1 MKYLPVGFCHWKIR
15 NGKTAEKPVRFR
27 GFERQLLTH
36 RVIGLA
42 EDCSEMTAGKSMRQ
56 ILTADIGGTNS
67 RFSHFEWD
75 PEGGLRQ
82 VKSIWLKTKA
92 YESFSELMK
101 DFGERAFT
109 LKPEKALIA
118 VFAVAG
124 PVEGGTYADPPLISW
139 DVDVS
144 EADVDFGLR
153 NCLLI
158 NDFVAQ
164 AFACRSPVGEAATR
178 VVPGTLDQDGTVAV
192 VGAGT
197 GFGLAALVPD
207 GYGGHVAMPSEGGH
221 ATFPFEGEEEHGY
234 AGFLRIETGEI
245 YATPNTVVSGR
256 GLSLV
261 HQYLTGD
268 ALSPEAVSAHIEKA
282 SKTLQWF
289 SRFYA
294 RMARNF
300 ALQTVAT
307 GGLYIAG
314 GVAAKVPKIVTHGAF
329 MEEFR
334 RSESSANLLER
345 IPVFLNANEES
356 GLWGAAVRGVQE
368 LKRMGRRDGP
378 TD

>member
-1 MKYLPVGFCHWKIR
+1 MKP
-15 NGKTAEKPVRFR
+15 GKF
-27 GFERQLLTH
+27 
-36 RVIGLA
+36 
-42 EDCSEMTAGKSMRQ
+42 MRK

-75 PEGGLRQ
+75 PDGGLRQ

-92 YESFSELMK
+92 YESFPELMK
-101 DFGERAFT
+101 DFRASDFT
-109 LKPEKALIA
+109 LKPEGVEIA

-124 PVEGGTYADPPLISW
+124 PVEGRTYADPPLISW

-144 EADVDFGLR
+144 RAEAEFGLR

-178 VVPGTLDQDGTVAV
+178 VVAGTVDPDGTVAA

-207 GYGGHVAMPSEGGH
+207 GYGGHVALPSEGGH

-234 AGFLRIETGEI
+234 AGFLRAETGEI

-256 GLSLV
+256 GLSLI

-268 ALSPEAVSAHIEKA
+268 ALSPETVSAHIEKA
-282 SKTLQWF
+282 PKTLLWF

-314 GVAAKVPKIVTHGAF
+314 GVAANVPKFVTHGAF
-329 MEEFR
+329 LEEFR
-334 RSESSANLLER
+334 RSESMAHLLAR

-368 LKRMGRRDGP
+368 LKRMTRADRS

>member
-1 MKYLPVGFCHWKIR
+1 MKR
-15 NGKTAEKPVRFR
+15 
-27 GFERQLLTH
+27 
-36 RVIGLA
+36 
-42 EDCSEMTAGKSMRQ
+42 GKSMGQ

-67 RFSHFEWD
+67 RFSHFKWD
-75 PEGGLRQ
+75 PDGGLRQ
-82 VKSIWLKTKA
+82 VKSIWLETKA
-92 YESFSELMK
+92 YGSFPELMK
-101 DFGERAFT
+101 DIRSRDFT
-109 LKPEKALIA
+109 LKPEEAEIA

-144 EADVDFGLR
+144 RAEAEFGLR

-178 VVPGTLDQDGTVAV
+178 VVPGTVDPDGPVAV

-207 GYGGHVAMPSEGGH
+207 GHGGHVAVPSEGGH
-221 ATFPFEGEEEHGY
+221 ATFPFERDEEQGY
-234 AGFLRIETGEI
+234 AAFLATETGEI

-256 GLSLV
+256 GLSLL
-261 HQYLTGD
+261 HKYISGE
-268 ALSPEAVSAHIEKA
+268 ALSPEDVSARIENA
-282 SKTLQWF
+282 PKTLLWF

-294 RMARNF
+294 RVARNY

-314 GVAAKVPKIVTHGAF
+314 GVAAKVPKIVNHVAF
-329 MEEFR
+329 LEEFR
-334 RSESSANLLER
+334 RSESMGRLLEK
-345 IPVFLNANEES
+345 IPVFLNSNEES
-356 GLWGAAVRGVQE
+356 GLWGAAVRGVQA
-368 LKRMGRRDGP
+368 LKGEAMKA
-378 TD
+378 

>member
-1 MKYLPVGFCHWKIR
+1 VIFSKMK
-15 NGKTAEKPVRFR
+15 
-27 GFERQLLTH
+27 QS
-36 RVIGLA
+36 
-42 EDCSEMTAGKSMRQ
+42 DSMRQ

-75 PEGGLRQ
+75 QAGGLRQ
-82 VKSIWLKTKA
+82 VNSIWLETKA
-92 YESFSELMK
+92 YGSFPELMK
-101 DFGERAFT
+101 DFRERAFT
-109 LKPEKALIA
+109 LKPEQAEIA

-124 PVEGGTYADPPLISW
+124 PVEGRTYADPPLISW

-144 EADVDFGLR
+144 RAGAEFGLR

-164 AFACRSPVGEAATR
+164 AFACLSPVGEAATR
-178 VVPGTLDQDGTVAV
+178 VVPGTVERGGTVAV

-207 GYGGHVAMPSEGGH
+207 GYGGHVVLPSEGGH
-221 ATFPFEGEEEHGY
+221 ATFPFEGDDEHGY
-234 AGFLRIETGEI
+234 AAFLAAETGEI

-256 GLSLV
+256 GLSLL
-261 HQYLTGD
+261 HKYLTGD
-268 ALSPEAVSAHIEKA
+268 ALAPEEVSARIENA
-282 SKTLQWF
+282 PKTLLWF

-307 GGLYIAG
+307 GGLYVAG
-314 GVAAKVPKIVTHGAF
+314 GVAAKVPEMVTHGAF
-329 MEEFR
+329 QEEFR
-334 RSESSANLLER
+334 RSDSMAHLLAR

-356 GLWGAAVRGVQE
+356 GLWGAAVRGVQA
-368 LKRMGRRDGP
+368 LSRTARADRSAD
-378 TD
+378 

>member
-1 MKYLPVGFCHWKIR
+1 M
-15 NGKTAEKPVRFR
+15 
-27 GFERQLLTH
+27 RQL
-36 RVIGLA
+36 
-42 EDCSEMTAGKSMRQ
+42 
-56 ILTADIGGTNS
+56 LTADIGGTHS

-82 VKSIWLKTKA
+82 VKSIWLNTKA
-92 YESFSELMK
+92 YGSFPELMK
-101 DFGERAFT
+101 DFRARNFT
-109 LKPEKALIA
+109 LEPEGAEIA

-153 NCLLI
+153 KCLLI

-164 AFACRSPVGEAATR
+164 AFACRSAVVEAATR
-178 VVPGTLDQDGTVAV
+178 VVPGTVDPDGTVSV

-197 GFGLAALVPD
+197 GFGLAALVSD
-207 GYGGHVAMPSEGGH
+207 GHGGHVAVPSEGGH

-234 AGFLRIETGEI
+234 AAFLSAETGEI

-261 HQYLTGD
+261 HEYLTGD

-282 SKTLQWF
+282 SETLLWF

-300 ALQTVAT
+300 ALQTVST

-329 MEEFR
+329 LEEFR
-334 RSESSANLLER
+334 RSESMAHLLAR
-345 IPVFLNANEES
+345 IPVFLNADEES
-356 GLWGAAVRGVQE
+356 GLWGAAVRGVQA
-368 LKRMGRRDGP
+368 LSRMAQADAP
-378 TD
+378 AD